1 MGVITQKMEIIYVKF
16 IMNIGVLN
24 LDVIIFLE
32 KTSVNAPFTVVVK
45 YVWNLDVII
54 MPVRKHISVRF
65 TVE

>member
-1 MGVITQKMEIIYVKF
+1 MITQKMEIIYVKF
-16 IMNIGVLN
+16 IMNLGVLN